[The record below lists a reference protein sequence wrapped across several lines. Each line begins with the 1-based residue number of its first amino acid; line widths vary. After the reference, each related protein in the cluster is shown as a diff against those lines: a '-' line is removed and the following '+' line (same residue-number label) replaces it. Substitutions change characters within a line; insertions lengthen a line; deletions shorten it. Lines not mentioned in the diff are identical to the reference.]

1 MFWRLKSKVIL
12 LIILETIDFIV
23 KSIFIVGVCKI
34 GGVCIELFV
43 FYFDICVFF
52 LNKVC
57 EDALYNLGVCGKIIQ
72 ILFDYC
78 SKYVFLSWF

>member
-34 GGVCIELFV
+34 GGCVLNYLCFILIYV
-43 FYFDICVFF
+43 YFFW
-52 LNKVC
+52 
-57 EDALYNLGVCGKIIQ
+57 G
-72 ILFDYC
+72 
-78 SKYVFLSWF
+78 YVEK

>member
-34 GGVCIELFV
+34 GG
-43 FYFDICVFF
+43 CVLNYLCFILIYVYFF
-52 LNKVC
+52 LGGMWKN
-57 EDALYNLGVCGKIIQ
+57 NSNFI
-72 ILFDYC
+72 
-78 SKYVFLSWF
+78 

>member
-23 KSIFIVGVCKI
+23 KSIFIVCVCKI
-34 GGVCIELFV
+34 GGGVCIELFV

-52 LNKVC
+52 
-57 EDALYNLGVCGKIIQ
+57 GG
-72 ILFDYC
+72 
-78 SKYVFLSWF
+78 YVEK

>member
-34 GGVCIELFV
+34 VGYVLNYLYFILIYMYFLGGMWKNNSNFI
-43 FYFDICVFF
+43 
-52 LNKVC
+52 
-57 EDALYNLGVCGKIIQ
+57 
-72 ILFDYC
+72 
-78 SKYVFLSWF
+78 

>member
-34 GGVCIELFV
+34 GGYVLNYL
-43 FYFDICVFF
+43 YFILIYMYF
-52 LNKVC
+52 
-57 EDALYNLGVCGKIIQ
+57 LGVCGKIIQ

-78 SKYVFLSWF
+78 SKYVFLSWFQ

>member
-34 GGVCIELFV
+34 GGSVLNYLCFILIYV
-43 FYFDICVFF
+43 YFFW
-52 LNKVC
+52 
-57 EDALYNLGVCGKIIQ
+57 G
-72 ILFDYC
+72 
-78 SKYVFLSWF
+78 YVEK

>member
-1 MFWRLKSKVIL
+1 MFWRLKSKVIR

-43 FYFDICVFF
+43 FYFDIYVFF
-52 LNKVC
+52 
-57 EDALYNLGVCGKIIQ
+57 GG
-72 ILFDYC
+72 
-78 SKYVFLSWF
+78 YVEK

>member
-34 GGVCIELFV
+34 GGYVSNYL
-43 FYFDICVFF
+43 YFILIYMYF
-52 LNKVC
+52 LGGMWKN
-57 EDALYNLGVCGKIIQ
+57 NSNFI
-72 ILFDYC
+72 
-78 SKYVFLSWF
+78 

>member
-34 GGVCIELFV
+34 GGYVLNYLCFILIYV
-43 FYFDICVFF
+43 YF
-52 LNKVC
+52 
-57 EDALYNLGVCGKIIQ
+57 LGVCGKIIQ

>member
-34 GGVCIELFV
+34 GPSDLAKRSATV
-43 FYFDICVFF
+43 FRY
-52 LNKVC
+52 
-57 EDALYNLGVCGKIIQ
+57 LG
-72 ILFDYC
+72 DR
-78 SKYVFLSWF
+78 

>member
-23 KSIFIVGVCKI
+23 KSIFIVGVC
-34 GGVCIELFV
+34 IELFV

-52 LNKVC
+52 W
-57 EDALYNLGVCGKIIQ
+57 GVCGKIIQ

>member
-34 GGVCIELFV
+34 GGYVLNYLFFILIYV
-43 FYFDICVFF
+43 YFFW
-52 LNKVC
+52 
-57 EDALYNLGVCGKIIQ
+57 G
-72 ILFDYC
+72 
-78 SKYVFLSWF
+78 YVDK

>member
-23 KSIFIVGVCKI
+23 KSIFIGVCKI

-43 FYFDICVFF
+43 FYFDIYVFF
-52 LNKVC
+52 
-57 EDALYNLGVCGKIIQ
+57 GG
-72 ILFDYC
+72 
-78 SKYVFLSWF
+78 YVEK

>member
-34 GGVCIELFV
+34 GGYVLNYLCFILIYV
-43 FYFDICVFF
+43 YFFW
-52 LNKVC
+52 
-57 EDALYNLGVCGKIIQ
+57 G
-72 ILFDYC
+72 
-78 SKYVFLSWF
+78 YVDK

>member
-1 MFWRLKSKVIL
+1 MCWRLKSKVIL

-34 GGVCIELFV
+34 GGYVLNYLYSILIYM
-43 FYFDICVFF
+43 YF
-52 LNKVC
+52 
-57 EDALYNLGVCGKIIQ
+57 LGVCGKIIQ

-78 SKYVFLSWF
+78 SKYIFLSWF

>member
-34 GGVCIELFV
+34 GGYVLN
-43 FYFDICVFF
+43 YFFSF
-52 LNKVC
+52 L
-57 EDALYNLGVCGKIIQ
+57 
-72 ILFDYC
+72 
-78 SKYVFLSWF
+78 KYM

>member
-34 GGVCIELFV
+34 GGGYVLNYLYSILIYM
-43 FYFDICVFF
+43 YFFGGGMWKNNSNFI
-52 LNKVC
+52 
-57 EDALYNLGVCGKIIQ
+57 
-72 ILFDYC
+72 
-78 SKYVFLSWF
+78 

>member
-34 GGVCIELFV
+34 GGDVLNYL
-43 FYFDICVFF
+43 YFILIYMYFF
-52 LNKVC
+52 
-57 EDALYNLGVCGKIIQ
+57 GG
-72 ILFDYC
+72 
-78 SKYVFLSWF
+78 YVEK

>member
-34 GGVCIELFV
+34 GGYVLNCLCFILIYRNNIERRRKAGQEPGMA
-43 FYFDICVFF
+43 CR
-52 LNKVC
+52 
-57 EDALYNLGVCGKIIQ
+57 LGNRSEQ
-72 ILFDYC
+72 I
-78 SKYVFLSWF
+78 

>member
-12 LIILETIDFIV
+12 LIILETIDFILNYLC
-23 KSIFIVGVCKI
+23 SILIYM
-34 GGVCIELFV
+34 
-43 FYFDICVFF
+43 YFFW
-52 LNKVC
+52 
-57 EDALYNLGVCGKIIQ
+57 GVCGKIIQ

>member
-34 GGVCIELFV
+34 GG
-43 FYFDICVFF
+43 
-52 LNKVC
+52 
-57 EDALYNLGVCGKIIQ
+57 
-72 ILFDYC
+72 
-78 SKYVFLSWF
+78 YVFNYLYFILIYMYFLGGMWKNNSNFV

>member
-34 GGVCIELFV
+34 GGYVLNYLYSILIYM
-43 FYFDICVFF
+43 YFLWGMWKNNSNFI
-52 LNKVC
+52 
-57 EDALYNLGVCGKIIQ
+57 
-72 ILFDYC
+72 
-78 SKYVFLSWF
+78 

>member
-34 GGVCIELFV
+34 GGYVLNYLCSILIYM
-43 FYFDICVFF
+43 YFW
-52 LNKVC
+52 
-57 EDALYNLGVCGKIIQ
+57 GVCGKIIQ

-78 SKYVFLSWF
+78 SKYIFLSWF

>member
-52 LNKVC
+52 
-57 EDALYNLGVCGKIIQ
+57 GGGGKIIQ

>member
-43 FYFDICVFF
+43 FYFDIY
-52 LNKVC
+52 VC
-57 EDALYNLGVCGKIIQ
+57 LGG
-72 ILFDYC
+72 
-78 SKYVFLSWF
+78 YVEK

>member
-34 GGVCIELFV
+34 GGYVLNYL
-43 FYFDICVFF
+43 YFILIYVYFF
-52 LNKVC
+52 W
-57 EDALYNLGVCGKIIQ
+57 G
-72 ILFDYC
+72 
-78 SKYVFLSWF
+78 YVEK

>member
-34 GGVCIELFV
+34 GGYVLNYLCFILIYV
-43 FYFDICVFF
+43 YFFW
-52 LNKVC
+52 
-57 EDALYNLGVCGKIIQ
+57 GVCGKIIQ

>member
-23 KSIFIVGVCKI
+23 KSIFIVSVCKI

-43 FYFDICVFF
+43 FYFDMYVFF
-52 LNKVC
+52 
-57 EDALYNLGVCGKIIQ
+57 GG
-72 ILFDYC
+72 
-78 SKYVFLSWF
+78 YVEK

>member
-43 FYFDICVFF
+43 FYFDIYVFF
-52 LNKVC
+52 WR
-57 EDALYNLGVCGKIIQ
+57 GVCGKIIQ

-78 SKYVFLSWF
+78 SKYIFLSWF

>member
-34 GGVCIELFV
+34 GGYVLNYLYSILIYM
-43 FYFDICVFF
+43 YF
-52 LNKVC
+52 
-57 EDALYNLGVCGKIIQ
+57 LGDMWKNNSNFI
-72 ILFDYC
+72 
-78 SKYVFLSWF
+78 

>member
-34 GGVCIELFV
+34 GGYVLNYL
-43 FYFDICVFF
+43 YFILIYMYFF
-52 LNKVC
+52 GGYMEK
-57 EDALYNLGVCGKIIQ
+57 
-72 ILFDYC
+72 
-78 SKYVFLSWF
+78 

>member
-23 KSIFIVGVCKI
+23 KSIYIVGVSKI
-34 GGVCIELFV
+34 GGVCIVLFE
-43 FYFDICVFF
+43 FYFVLCVIFW
-52 LNKVC
+52 
-57 EDALYNLGVCGKIIQ
+57 GVCGKIIQ

>member
-34 GGVCIELFV
+34 GGYVLNYL
-43 FYFDICVFF
+43 YFDIYVFF
-52 LNKVC
+52 
-57 EDALYNLGVCGKIIQ
+57 GG
-72 ILFDYC
+72 
-78 SKYVFLSWF
+78 YVEK

>member
-34 GGVCIELFV
+34 GGYVLKYLCFILMYV
-43 FYFDICVFF
+43 YFFWGMWKNNSNFI
-52 LNKVC
+52 
-57 EDALYNLGVCGKIIQ
+57 
-72 ILFDYC
+72 
-78 SKYVFLSWF
+78 